1 MSLRTDLQPG
11 NRFPDFALPDT
22 EGNTVVLSEYLDGWP
37 TILTFNRGN
46 Y

>member
-1 MSLRTDLQPG
+1 MREDLKPG
-11 NRFPDFALPDT
+11 NPFPDLSLPNQDG
-22 EGNTVVLSEYLDGWP
+22 ELVQLSRIMRGWP